1 MPEEE
6 RKTITREV
14 VASVVAALIVAMTV
28 NAVGF
33 YVQMQ
38 LNNQRI
44 DTLEQSIVAMK
55 DMVERNKVET
65 DANRDRFNDRL
76 SDIQRDVSFIRG
88 TLEQSKATR

>member
-1 MPEEE
+1 MPEDE
-6 RKTITREV
+6 RQTITRAV
-14 VASVVAALIVAMTV
+14 IASVLAGLISAMLM

-33 YVQMQ
+33 YVQMH

-44 DTLEQSIVAMK
+44 ETLEASIVAMK
-55 DMVERNKVET
+55 DMVERNKAET

-88 TLEQSKATR
+88 TLEQGKGTR

>member
-1 MPEEE
+1 MPED
-6 RKTITREV
+6 RKQITRDV
-14 VASVVAALIVAMTV
+14 MASVLAGIASAVLV

-38 LNNQRI
+38 LNAQRI
-44 DTLEQSIVAMK
+44 DSLEKSIVAMRE
-55 DMVERNKVET
+55 MVERNKVET

>member
-6 RKTITREV
+6 RKTLTREV
-14 VASVVAALIVAMTV
+14 AASVVAALVVAMTV

-38 LNNQRI
+38 LNNHRI
-44 DTLEQSIVAMK
+44 NSLEESIVAMK
-55 DMVERNKVET
+55 EMVERNKAET
-65 DANRDRFNDRL
+65 DASRDRFNDRL

-88 TLEQSKATR
+88 TLEQARTAR

>member
-88 TLEQSKATR
+88 TLEQGKGTR

>member
-6 RKTITREV
+6 RKTLTREV
-14 VASVVAALIVAMTV
+14 VTSVVAALIVAMSV

-44 DTLEQSIVAMK
+44 ETLEASIVAMK

-88 TLEQSKATR
+88 TLEQTRTTR

>member
-1 MPEEE
+1 MPEDE
-6 RKTITREV
+6 RQTITRAV
-14 VASVVAALIVAMTV
+14 VASVLAGLISAMLM

-33 YVQMQ
+33 YVQMH

-44 DTLEQSIVAMK
+44 ETLEASIVAMK
-55 DMVERNKVET
+55 DMVERNKAET

-88 TLEQSKATR
+88 TLEQPKALR

>member
-1 MPEEE
+1 MPEDE
-6 RKTITREV
+6 RQTIARAV
-14 VASVVAALIVAMTV
+14 IASVLAGLISAMLM

-33 YVQMQ
+33 YVQMH

-44 DTLEQSIVAMK
+44 ETLEASIVAMK
-55 DMVERNKVET
+55 DMVERNKAET

-88 TLEQSKATR
+88 TLEQGKGTR